1 MAAQRPSSATT
12 ASTETASIH
21 RIIPILRGIIKF
33 RPSLLSRGQI
43 HLALIEGC
51 KHSLEISIPV
61 HEVESET
68 DRVVA
73 DVMKRAKL
81 PGFRPGKV
89 PVSLVK
95 KQFAADI
102 RKRVLEALIPKF
114 LHKQFEAENLNVVG
128 TPDIKDVHYH
138 AGEPLTFK
146 AEFEVVSQIE
156 LQEYKDVEVPY
167 HDPRSPR
174 KTWPSGW
181 RSCASRRPSM

>member
-1 MAAQRPSSATT
+1 M
-12 ASTETASIH
+12 
-21 RIIPILRGIIKF
+21 
-33 RPSLLSRGQI
+33 
-43 HLALIEGC
+43 ALIEGC

-68 DRVVA
+68 DRVVT

-95 KQFAADI
+95 KQFASDI
-102 RKRVLEALIPKF
+102 RKRVLEALIPKY

-138 AGEPLTFK
+138 PGEPLTFTGRVRGGF
-146 AEFEVVSQIE
+146 ADRVSGST
-156 LQEYKDVEVPY
+156 KRS
-167 HDPRSPR
+167 RSPTTIPKSPT
-174 KTWPSGW
+174 KTWP
-181 RSCASRRPSM
+181 RSWTSSASRRPST